1 MLSTRDLGGS
11 YGGRPILAGIDIEI
25 GVGDT
30 VAVLGANTAGKT
42 TLIRALAG
50 LLPQVSGTILFGGRD
65 VTRVPAHERAA
76 LGIALVPEG
85 RHVFPQ
91 MTIEDNLL
99 VGAYH
104 RRDQDLSAD
113 IEGCFEMFPR
123 LRERRGQR
131 AGTLSGGE
139 QQMVALGRALM
150 AKPRLLLL
158 DEPSHGLA
166 PLMVEEVHRAIARV
180 TATGIS
186 VLLVEQNVFGALKL
200 VRHAYVLEA
209 GRIALS
215 GTSGEL
221 AGNDEIRRAYLGI

>member
-1 MLSTRDLGGS
+1 MLSTRDLGGG
-11 YGGRPILAGIDIEI
+11 YGGRDILSAIDIEI
-25 GVGDT
+25 GTGDT

-50 LLPQVSGTILFGGRD
+50 LLPQVSGSVLFEGHD
-65 VTRVPAHERAA
+65 VTHVPAHQRAA

-85 RHVFPQ
+85 RHIFPQ
-91 MTIEDNLL
+91 MTVEDNLF

-104 RRDQDLSAD
+104 RRGEDLTPDVEA
-113 IEGCFEMFPR
+113 CFEMFPR
-123 LRERRGQR
+123 LRERRAQR

-150 AKPRLLLL
+150 SKPRLLLL

-166 PLMVEEVHRAIARV
+166 PLMVEEVHRAIERV

-186 VLLVEQNVFGALKL
+186 VLLVEQNVAGALKL

-215 GTSGEL
+215 GTAAEL

>member
-1 MLSTRDLGGS
+1 MLSTRNLGGG
-11 YGGRPILAGIDIEI
+11 YGGRPILSAIEIEI
-25 GVGDT
+25 GTGDT

-50 LLPQVSGTILFGGRD
+50 LLPQVSGSVLFEGRD
-65 VTRVPAHERAA
+65 ITRVPAHERAA

-85 RHVFPQ
+85 RHVFPE
-91 MTIEDNLL
+91 MTVEDNLL
-99 VGAYH
+99 IGAYH
-104 RRDQDLSAD
+104 RRRENVAPD
-113 IEGCFEMFPR
+113 IEACFEMFPR
-123 LRERRGQR
+123 LRRRAQR

-150 AKPRLLLL
+150 SKPRVLLL

-186 VLLVEQNVFGALKL
+186 VLLVEQNVAGALKL

-209 GRIALS
+209 GHIALS
-215 GTSGEL
+215 GTAEKL

>member
-1 MLSTRDLGGS
+1 MLSTRDLGGG
-11 YGGRPILAGIDIEI
+11 YGGRGILSAINLEI
-25 GVGDT
+25 GAGDT

-50 LLPQVSGTILFGGRD
+50 LLPQVSGSVLFEGRD
-65 VTRVPAHERAA
+65 VTHVPAHQRAA

-85 RHVFPQ
+85 RHIFPQ
-91 MTIEDNLL
+91 MTVEDNLL

-104 RRDQDLSAD
+104 RRGENLTPDLEA
-113 IEGCFEMFPR
+113 CFEMFQR
-123 LRERRGQR
+123 LRERRDQR

-150 AKPRLLLL
+150 SRPRLLLL

-166 PLMVEEVHRAIARV
+166 PLMVEEVHRAIERV

-186 VLLVEQNVFGALKL
+186 VLLVEQNVAGALKL

-209 GRIALS
+209 GAIALS
-215 GTSGEL
+215 GTAAEL
-221 AGNDEIRRAYLGI
+221 AGNDQIRRAYLGI

>member
-65 VTRVPAHERAA
+65 VTRVPAHERAG

-113 IEGCFEMFPR
+113 LEGCFEMFPR

-139 QQMVALGRALM
+139 QQMVAIGRALM